1 LSAKTP
7 SVLIVDDDPELCN
20 VLLRGLGAAGY
31 DVQAK
36 TSATDA
42 LASIEARDF
51 DVVVTDIR
59 MPKMGGLALCRRLS
73 EVRPDIPVV
82 VITAFGSMETA
93 IEAMRAGAYDFVVKP
108 FELEAVRAAVRR
120 AYERR
125 SLLQKVHRLEHA
137 LRGGET
143 IDGMV
148 GGSVAMQP
156 VYDLVQRVAGADATV
171 VITGESGTGKELVAR
186 AIHDLSPRCA
196 GPFIAVNCGAISS
209 DLIESE
215 LFGHEKGAFTG
226 AIDRRI
232 GRIES
237 ANKGTL
243 FLDEIGELEPALQ
256 VKLLRALQERT
267 FERVGSSSSISV
279 DVRIVAATNRD
290 LAAEV
295 AAGRFREDLYY
306 RIAVVPVKLPPLRDR
321 REDIRL
327 LAQTFLARIQASRAG
342 LSTGG
347 TAGSTPGGAGAGR
360 AAPTP
365 KKLSAAALG
374 ALDGYRWPGNV
385 RELENAIEHGLALC
399 DGDTIDLKDLP
410 LSVGRSGQAAALREL
425 WRQGERSFDD
435 TVTRFETEILR
446 EALESHQWNQTR
458 TANALGIT
466 RRVLKLKMDKLGI
479 ESRGGDEAD

>member
-1 LSAKTP
+1 MLLKSDGDVVIAGDVDAALREVAISTP
-7 SVLIVDDDPELCN
+7 DV
-20 VLLRGLGAAGY
+20 VLLDLVMPGRSGLELLEELAKRGIRAPVIVLTATNTVSAAVQAMKHGAA
-31 DVQAK
+31 
-36 TSATDA
+36 
-42 LASIEARDF
+42 
-51 DVVVTDIR
+51 
-59 MPKMGGLALCRRLS
+59 
-73 EVRPDIPVV
+73 
-82 VITAFGSMETA
+82 
-93 IEAMRAGAYDFVVKP
+93 DFVTKP
-108 FELEAVRAAVRR
+108 FELEALRIKVRNLIEKHDL
-120 AYERR
+120 ERE
-125 SLLQKVHRLEHA
+125 VERLRDEVEERQQ
-137 LRGGET
+137 LGR
-143 IDGMV
+143 MV
-148 GGSVAMQP
+148 GRSTVMRDIFRA
-156 VYDLVQRVAGADATV
+156 VERIARAEATV
-171 VITGESGTGKELVAR
+171 LVTGESGTGKELVAH
-186 AIHDLSPRCA
+186 AVHDLSPRSA
-196 GPFIAVNCGAISS
+196 GPFIAVNCGAIPGE
-209 DLIESE
+209 LIESE

-243 FLDEIGELEPALQ
+243 FLDEIGDLEPAVQ

-290 LAAEV
+290 LEAEV

-306 RIAVVPVKLPPLRDR
+306 RVAVVPVKLPPLRDR

-327 LAQTFLARIQASRAG
+327 LAQTFLTRIQVSRAG
-342 LSTGG
+342 TSTGIASRG
-347 TAGSTPGGAGAGR
+347 VNAER
-360 AAPTP
+360 AAAVQ

-374 ALDGYRWPGNV
+374 ALEGYRWPGNV

-399 DGDTIDLKDLP
+399 DGDTIELKDLP
-410 LSVGRSGQAAALREL
+410 LSVGRSGQAEALREQ

-466 RRVLKLKMDKLGI
+466 RRVLKLKLDKLGI
-479 ESRGGDEAD
+479 ESRGGDDAD

>member
-1 LSAKTP
+1 MPRIL
-7 SVLIVDDDPELCN
+7 VVDDEPGVQESLRMLLKSDGDVAIAGDVEAALREVAIATPDV
-20 VLLRGLGAAGY
+20 VLLDLVMPGRSGLELLEELNERGVRAPVIVLTATNTVSAAVQAMKHGAA
-31 DVQAK
+31 
-36 TSATDA
+36 
-42 LASIEARDF
+42 
-51 DVVVTDIR
+51 
-59 MPKMGGLALCRRLS
+59 
-73 EVRPDIPVV
+73 
-82 VITAFGSMETA
+82 
-93 IEAMRAGAYDFVVKP
+93 DFVTKP
-108 FELEAVRAAVRR
+108 FELEALRIKVRNLIEKHDL
-120 AYERR
+120 ERE
-125 SLLQKVHRLEHA
+125 VERLRDEVEERQQ
-137 LRGGET
+137 LGR
-143 IDGMV
+143 MV
-148 GGSVAMQP
+148 GRSAAMREIFRA
-156 VYDLVQRVAGADATV
+156 VERIARAEATV
-171 VITGESGTGKELVAR
+171 LVAGESGTGKELVAR
-186 AIHDLSPRCA
+186 AIHDLSPRAA
-196 GPFIAVNCGAISS
+196 GPFIAVNCGAIPS

-226 AIDRRI
+226 ATDRRI

-243 FLDEIGELEPALQ
+243 FLDEIGELEPAVQ
-256 VKLLRALQERT
+256 VKLLRALQERS
-267 FERVGSSSSISV
+267 FERVGSSSTVSV

-306 RIAVVPVKLPPLRDR
+306 RVAVVPVKLPPLRER

-327 LAQTFLARIQASRAG
+327 LAQTFLTRIQAGR
-342 LSTGG
+342 
-347 TAGSTPGGAGAGR
+347 AGAGGAATGGAKA
-360 AAPTP
+360 AAPP

-374 ALDGYRWPGNV
+374 ALEGYRWPGNV

-399 DGDTIDLKDLP
+399 EGDTIQLTDLP
-410 LSVGRSGQAAALREL
+410 LSVGRSGQAEALREQ

-479 ESRGGDEAD
+479 ESRGGEDGD